1 MHLPDGII
9 PLYQCII
16 YWIITIICMFILRK
30 FTSCEKEQN
39 IVYIAIFT
47 VLTFTLSS
55 LSFPSPFGVPIHFFI
70 IPLIVIIFG
79 PVTGCAVSFFSLLG
93 QFLILNMGGI
103 TVLGANFIVMGLI
116 LSVIT
121 YLIYRLFLEINEKLA
136 IFVGTIIGIMSATFT
151 QVIILLLSGTVNFNV
166 ILSTLIP
173 FYLFISIMEGI
184 LNIMFI
190 TTISK
195 IKPEIMST

>member
-1 MHLPDGII
+1 M
-9 PLYQCII
+9 
-16 YWIITIICMFILRK
+16 
-30 FTSCEKEQN
+30 
-39 IVYIAIFT
+39 
-47 VLTFTLSS
+47 
-55 LSFPSPFGVPIHFFI
+55 
-70 IPLIVIIFG
+70 
-79 PVTGCAVSFFSLLG
+79 
-93 QFLILNMGGI
+93 
-103 TVLGANFIVMGLI
+103 
-116 LSVIT
+116 
-121 YLIYRLFLEINEKLA
+121 FLEINEKLA

>member
-1 MHLPDGII
+1 MEVARSLVLLVLLGVNTALDCVRKKIFFWVCVVGI
-9 PLYQCII
+9 
-16 YWIITIICMFILRK
+16 
-30 FTSCEKEQN
+30 
-39 IVYIAIFT
+39 
-47 VLTFTLSS
+47 VLGS
-55 LSFPSPFGVPIHFFI
+55 LLQIWKGGLEWRNFGVG
-70 IPLIVIIFG
+70 IF
-79 PVTGCAVSFFSLLG
+79 VA
-93 QFLILNMGGI
+93 
-103 TVLGANFIVMGLI
+103 
-116 LSVIT
+116 
-121 YLIYRLFLEINEKLA
+121 A
-136 IFVGTIIGIMSATFT
+136 IVGTIIGIMSATFT